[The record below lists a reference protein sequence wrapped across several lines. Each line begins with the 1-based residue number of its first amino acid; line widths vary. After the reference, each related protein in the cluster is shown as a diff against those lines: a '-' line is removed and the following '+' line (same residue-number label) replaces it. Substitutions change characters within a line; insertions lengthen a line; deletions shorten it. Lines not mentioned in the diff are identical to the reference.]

1 LGVQLRH
8 LRYFVKIVEAG
19 SFSRAAAL
27 IPVAQ
32 PALSQQIAALEEE
45 LGVTLLHRSARGA
58 RPTAAGAAFYAE
70 AASILSRM
78 ERIPQIVRSL
88 GGEVQGV
95 VRVGMSSTLASFLAG
110 VLMEKCRVALPR
122 ISLRF
127 SSDASGQL
135 GSRIR
140 DSSLDLALV
149 FEDEPFTGFER
160 KPLFRQRLFLVSPRR
175 AGRRPAGLRFE
186 QLAGMPLILPA
197 HPNITRGLLDRLF
210 TQAGIV
216 PQVVA
221 ETEVF
226 SGMLSAVQAGIGN
239 TILPLGDFSGV
250 PGAMVWAV
258 LIEPPVY
265 LTATLIASNE
275 VPLAPPAEAVRMLL
289 SDFVM
294 QQVQDRG
301 LTGAEP
307 LAS

>member
-1 LGVQLRH
+1 MQLRH

-58 RPTAAGAAFYAE
+58 RPTAAGTALYTE

-88 GGEVQGV
+88 GGDIQGV
-95 VRVGMSSTLASFLAG
+95 VRIGMSSTLASFLAG
-110 VLMEKCRVALPR
+110 ELMEKCRASLPK

-127 SSDASGQL
+127 SSDASGML
-135 GSRIR
+135 GARIR

-149 FEDEPFTGFER
+149 FEDEPTIGFVR
-160 KPLFRQRLFLVSPRR
+160 QPLFRQRLFVVSPRKP
-175 AGRRPAGLRFE
+175 GRRPSAMRFE

-197 HPNITRGLLDRLF
+197 HPNMTRSLLDRLF
-210 TQAGIV
+210 SQAGIV

-226 SGMLSAVQAGIGN
+226 SGMLSAVQAGIGH
-239 TILPLGDFSGV
+239 TILPLGDFSRA
-250 PGAMVWAV
+250 PGHALVSAA

-265 LTATLIASNE
+265 LTAAVIASND
-275 VPLAPPAEAVRMLL
+275 VPLAPPAEAVRALL
-289 SDFVM
+289 SEFVM
-294 QQVQDRG
+294 HHVKEKG
-301 LTGAEP
+301 LAGAEP

>member
-1 LGVQLRH
+1 VQLRH

-58 RPTAAGAAFYAE
+58 RPTAAGAALYTE

-88 GGEVQGV
+88 SGDIQGV
-95 VRVGMSSTLASFLAG
+95 VRIGMSSTLASFLAG
-110 VLMEKCRVALPR
+110 ELMEKCRTALPK

-135 GSRIR
+135 GVRIR

-149 FEDEPFTGFER
+149 FEDEPTTGFAR
-160 KPLFRQRLFLVSPRR
+160 QALFRQRLFVISPRKP
-175 AGRRPAGLRFE
+175 GRRPSAMRFE
-186 QLAGMPLILPA
+186 QLADMPLILPA
-197 HPNITRGLLDRLF
+197 HPNMTRNLLDRLF
-210 TQAGIV
+210 SEAGIT

-226 SGMLSAVQAGIGN
+226 SGMLSAVQAGIGH
-239 TILPLGDFSGV
+239 TILPLGDFSGQ
-250 PGAMVWAV
+250 PGNAMVSAV

-265 LTATLIASNE
+265 LTAAVIASND
-275 VPLAPPAEAVRMLL
+275 VPLAPPAEAVRTLL
-289 SDFVM
+289 SEFVM
-294 QQVQDRG
+294 QQVQEKG
-301 LTGAEP
+301 LAGAEP
-307 LAS
+307 LPS

>member
-1 LGVQLRH
+1 MQLRH

-58 RPTAAGAAFYAE
+58 RPTAAGAALYTE

-88 GGEVQGV
+88 SGDIQGV
-95 VRVGMSSTLASFLAG
+95 VRIGMSSTLASFLAG
-110 VLMEKCRVALPR
+110 ELMEKCRAALPK

-135 GSRIR
+135 GARIR

-149 FEDEPFTGFER
+149 FEDEPTTGFAR
-160 KPLFRQRLFLVSPRR
+160 QPLFRQRLFVISPRKP
-175 AGRRPAGLRFE
+175 GRRPSAMRFE
-186 QLAGMPLILPA
+186 QLADMPLILPA
-197 HPNITRGLLDRLF
+197 HPNMTRNLLDRLF
-210 TQAGIV
+210 SEAGIA

-221 ETEVF
+221 ETEVY
-226 SGMLSAVQAGIGN
+226 SGMLSAVQAGIGH
-239 TILPLGDFSGV
+239 TILPLGDFSGQ
-250 PGAMVWAV
+250 PGNAMVSAV

-265 LTATLIASNE
+265 LTAAVIASND
-275 VPLAPPAEAVRMLL
+275 VPLAPPAEAVRTLL
-289 SDFVM
+289 SEFVM
-294 QQVQDRG
+294 QQVQEKG
-301 LTGAEP
+301 LAGAEP
-307 LAS
+307 LPS

>member
-1 LGVQLRH
+1 VQLRH

-58 RPTAAGAAFYAE
+58 RPTAAGAALYTE

-88 GGEVQGV
+88 SGDIQGV
-95 VRVGMSSTLASFLAG
+95 VRIGMSSTLASFLAG
-110 VLMEKCRVALPR
+110 ELMEKCRTALPK

-135 GSRIR
+135 GVRIR

-149 FEDEPFTGFER
+149 FEDEPTTGFAR
-160 KPLFRQRLFLVSPRR
+160 QALFRQRLFVISPRKP
-175 AGRRPAGLRFE
+175 GRRPSAMRFE
-186 QLAGMPLILPA
+186 QLADMPLILPA
-197 HPNITRGLLDRLF
+197 HPNMTRNPLDRLF
-210 TQAGIV
+210 SEAGIT

-226 SGMLSAVQAGIGN
+226 SGMLSAVQAGIGH
-239 TILPLGDFSGV
+239 TILPLGDFSGQ
-250 PGAMVWAV
+250 PGNAMVSAV

-265 LTATLIASNE
+265 LTAAVIASND
-275 VPLAPPAEAVRMLL
+275 VPLAPPAEAVRTLL
-289 SDFVM
+289 SEFVM
-294 QQVQDRG
+294 QHVQEKG
-301 LTGAEP
+301 LAGAEP
-307 LAS
+307 LPS

>member
-1 LGVQLRH
+1 MQLRH

-45 LGVTLLHRSARGA
+45 LGVVLLHRSARGA
-58 RPTAAGAAFYAE
+58 RPTAAGAAFYTE

-88 GGEVQGV
+88 DGEIQGV
-95 VRVGMSSTLASFLAG
+95 VRIGMSSTLASFLAG
-110 VLMEKCRVALPR
+110 ELMEKCRAVLPK

-135 GSRIR
+135 GARIR

-149 FEDEPFTGFER
+149 FEDQPTMGFARE
-160 KPLFRQRLFLVSPRR
+160 PLFRQRLFVVSPCKP
-175 AGRRPAGLRFE
+175 GRRPMALRFE
-186 QLAGMPLILPA
+186 RLADMPLILPA
-197 HPNITRGLLDRLF
+197 RPNITRGMLDRLF
-210 TQAGIV
+210 SEAGIV

-226 SGMLSAVQAGIGN
+226 SGMLSAVQAGIGH
-239 TILPLGDFSGV
+239 TILPRGDFSGL
-250 PGAMVWAV
+250 PGRAMVSAA

-265 LTATLIASNE
+265 LTAAVIASAD
-275 VPLAPPAEAVRMLL
+275 VPLAPPAEAVRGLL
-289 SDFVM
+289 SDVVM
-294 QQVQDRG
+294 QQVREKG
-301 LTGAEP
+301 LAGAELLTP
-307 LAS
+307 

>member
-1 LGVQLRH
+1 VQLRH

-45 LGVTLLHRSARGA
+45 LGVVLLHRSARGA
-58 RPTAAGAAFYAE
+58 RPTAAGAAFYTE

-88 GGEVQGV
+88 DGEIQGV
-95 VRVGMSSTLASFLAG
+95 VRIGMSSTLASFLAG
-110 VLMEKCRVALPR
+110 ELMEKCRAVLPK

-135 GSRIR
+135 GARIR

-149 FEDEPFTGFER
+149 FEDQPTTGFARE
-160 KPLFRQRLFLVSPRR
+160 PLFRQRLFVVSPCKP
-175 AGRRPAGLRFE
+175 GRRLSALRFE
-186 QLAGMPLILPA
+186 RLADMPLILPA
-197 HPNITRGLLDRLF
+197 HPNITRGMLDRLF
-210 TQAGIV
+210 SEAGIV

-226 SGMLSAVQAGIGN
+226 SGMLSAVQAGIGH
-239 TILPLGDFSGV
+239 TILPRGDFSGL
-250 PGAMVWAV
+250 PGRAMVSAA

-265 LTATLIASNE
+265 LTAAVIASAD
-275 VPLAPPAEAVRMLL
+275 VPLAPPAEAVRGLL
-289 SDFVM
+289 SDVVM
-294 QQVQDRG
+294 QQVREKG
-301 LTGAEP
+301 LAGAELLTP
-307 LAS
+307 

>member
-1 LGVQLRH
+1 MQLRH

-45 LGVTLLHRSARGA
+45 LGVVLLHRSARGA
-58 RPTAAGAAFYAE
+58 RPTAAGAAFYTE

-88 GGEVQGV
+88 DGEIQGV
-95 VRVGMSSTLASFLAG
+95 VRIGMSSTLASFLAG
-110 VLMEKCRVALPR
+110 ELMEKCRAVLPK

-135 GSRIR
+135 GARIR
-140 DSSLDLALV
+140 DSLLDLALV
-149 FEDEPFTGFER
+149 FEDQPTTGFARE
-160 KPLFRQRLFLVSPRR
+160 PLFRQRLFVVSPCKP
-175 AGRRPAGLRFE
+175 GRRPSALRFE
-186 QLAGMPLILPA
+186 RLADMPLILPA
-197 HPNITRGLLDRLF
+197 HPNITRGMLDRLF
-210 TQAGIV
+210 SEAGIV

-226 SGMLSAVQAGIGN
+226 SGMLSAVQAGIGH
-239 TILPLGDFSGV
+239 TILPRGDFSGL
-250 PGAMVWAV
+250 PGRAMVSAA

-265 LTATLIASNE
+265 LTAAVIASAD
-275 VPLAPPAEAVRMLL
+275 VPLAPPAEAVRGLL
-289 SDFVM
+289 SDVVM
-294 QQVQDRG
+294 QQVREKG
-301 LTGAEP
+301 LAGAELLTP
-307 LAS
+307 

>member
-1 LGVQLRH
+1 MQLRH

-45 LGVTLLHRSARGA
+45 LGVVLLHRSARGA
-58 RPTAAGAAFYAE
+58 RPTAAGAALYTE

-88 GGEVQGV
+88 GGDYQGV
-95 VRVGMSSTLASFLAG
+95 VRIGMSSTLASFLAG
-110 VLMEKCRVALPR
+110 ELMEKCRAALPG

-135 GSRIR
+135 GARIR

-149 FEDEPFTGFER
+149 FEDEPSMGFVR
-160 KPLFRQRLFLVSPRR
+160 KPLFRQRLFLVSLRR
-175 AGRRPAGLRFE
+175 AGRRPSAMRLE
-186 QLAGMPLILPA
+186 QLADMPLILPA
-197 HPNITRGLLDRLF
+197 RPNITRGMLDKLF
-210 TQAGIV
+210 SQAGIV

-239 TILPLGDFSGV
+239 TILPLGDFSGM
-250 PGAMVWAV
+250 PGRSLVWAM

-265 LTATLIASNE
+265 LTATVIASSD
-275 VPLAPPAEAVRMLL
+275 VPLAPSAEAVRTLL

-294 QQVQDRG
+294 QQIAEKG
-301 LTGAEP
+301 LAGAEP
-307 LAS
+307 IAS

>member
-1 LGVQLRH
+1 MQLRH

-19 SFSRAAAL
+19 SFSRAATL

-45 LGVTLLHRSARGA
+45 LGVVLLHRSARGV

-70 AASILSRM
+70 AASILSQL

-88 GGEVQGV
+88 GGEMQGV
-95 VRVGMSSTLASFLAG
+95 VRIGMSSTLASFLAG
-110 VLMEKCRVALPR
+110 ELMEACKATLPK

-127 SSDASGQL
+127 SSGASGQL

-149 FEDEPFTGFER
+149 FEDEPFTGFLR
-160 KPLFRQRLFLVSPRR
+160 QPLFRQRLFVVSPRK
-175 AGRRPAGLRFE
+175 AGRRPSGIRFE
-186 QLAGMPLILPA
+186 QLADMPLILPA
-197 HPNITRGLLDRLF
+197 HPNITRTMLDRLF
-210 TQAGIV
+210 AQAGIV
-216 PQVVA
+216 PQIVA

-250 PGAMVWAV
+250 PGYAAIWAV

-265 LTATLIASNE
+265 LTASVLASSE
-275 VPLAPPAEAVRMLL
+275 VPLTPPAEAVRGLL
-289 SDFVM
+289 SEFVR
-294 QQVQDRG
+294 QHVEEKG
-301 LTGAEP
+301 LAGAEP
-307 LAS
+307 IGS

>member
-1 LGVQLRH
+1 VQLRH

-45 LGVTLLHRSARGA
+45 LGVVLLHRSARGA
-58 RPTAAGAAFYAE
+58 RPTAAGAAFYTE

-88 GGEVQGV
+88 DGEIQGV
-95 VRVGMSSTLASFLAG
+95 VRIGMSSTLASFLAG
-110 VLMEKCRVALPR
+110 ELMEKCRAVLPK

-135 GSRIR
+135 GARIR

-149 FEDEPFTGFER
+149 FEDQPTTGFARE
-160 KPLFRQRLFLVSPRR
+160 PLFRQRLFVVSPCKP
-175 AGRRPAGLRFE
+175 GRRPSALRFE
-186 QLAGMPLILPA
+186 RLADMPLILPA
-197 HPNITRGLLDRLF
+197 HPNITRGMLDRLF
-210 TQAGIV
+210 SEAGIV

-226 SGMLSAVQAGIGN
+226 SGMLSAVQAGIGH
-239 TILPLGDFSGV
+239 TILPRGDFSGL
-250 PGAMVWAV
+250 PGRAMVSAA

-265 LTATLIASNE
+265 LTAAVIASAD
-275 VPLAPPAEAVRMLL
+275 VPLAPPAEAVRGLL
-289 SDFVM
+289 SDVVM
-294 QQVQDRG
+294 QQVREKG
-301 LTGAEP
+301 LAGAELLTP
-307 LAS
+307 

>member
-1 LGVQLRH
+1 MQLRH

-27 IPVAQ
+27 ISVAQ

-58 RPTAAGAAFYAE
+58 RPTAAGAALYTE
-70 AASILSRM
+70 AASILSRV
-78 ERIPQIVRSL
+78 ERLPGIVRSA
-88 GGEVQGV
+88 GDEVQGV
-95 VRVGMSSTLASFLAG
+95 VRVGMSSALASFLAG
-110 VLMEKCRVALPR
+110 ELMEKCRASQPG
-122 ISLRF
+122 ISLCF
-127 SSDASGQL
+127 CSDASGQL

-149 FEDEPFTGFER
+149 FEDDPCTGFER
-160 KPLFRQRLFLVSPRR
+160 RPLFRQRLFVVSPRR
-175 AGRRPAGLRFE
+175 PGRPPSGMRFE
-186 QLAGMPLILPA
+186 QLADMPLVLPA
-197 HPNITRGLLDRLF
+197 HPNIMRGKLDRLF
-210 TQAGIV
+210 TQAGIL
-216 PQVVA
+216 PQIVA

-250 PGAMVWAV
+250 PGHAMVWAV
-258 LIEPPVY
+258 LLEPPVY
-265 LTATLIASNE
+265 LTATLIASDE
-275 VPLAPPAEAVRMLL
+275 MPLAPPAVAVRTLL

-294 QQVQDRG
+294 LQVRENS
-301 LTGAEP
+301 LAGAEP

>member
-1 LGVQLRH
+1 MQLRH

-58 RPTAAGAAFYAE
+58 RPTAAGAALYTE

-88 GGEVQGV
+88 SGDIQGV
-95 VRVGMSSTLASFLAG
+95 VRIGMSSTLASFLAG
-110 VLMEKCRVALPR
+110 ELMEKCRTALPK

-135 GSRIR
+135 GVRIR

-149 FEDEPFTGFER
+149 FEDEPTTGFAR
-160 KPLFRQRLFLVSPRR
+160 QALFRQRLFVISPRKP
-175 AGRRPAGLRFE
+175 GRRPSAMRFE
-186 QLAGMPLILPA
+186 QLADMPLILPA
-197 HPNITRGLLDRLF
+197 HPNMTRNLLDRLF
-210 TQAGIV
+210 SEAGV
-216 PQVVA
+216 TPQVVA

-226 SGMLSAVQAGIGN
+226 PGMLSAVQAGIGH
-239 TILPLGDFSGV
+239 TILPLGDFSGQ
-250 PGAMVWAV
+250 PGNAMVSAV

-265 LTATLIASNE
+265 LTAAVIASND
-275 VPLAPPAEAVRMLL
+275 VPLAPPAEAVRTLL
-289 SDFVM
+289 SEFVM
-294 QQVQDRG
+294 QHVQEKG
-301 LTGAEP
+301 LAGAEP
-307 LAS
+307 LPS

>member
-1 LGVQLRH
+1 MQLRH

-45 LGVTLLHRSARGA
+45 LGVVLLHRSARGA
-58 RPTAAGAAFYAE
+58 RPTAAGAALYTE

-88 GGEVQGV
+88 GGDYHGV
-95 VRVGMSSTLASFLAG
+95 VRIGMSSTLASFLAG
-110 VLMEKCRVALPR
+110 DLMEKCRAALPG

-135 GSRIR
+135 GARIR

-149 FEDEPFTGFER
+149 FEDEPTLGFAR
-160 KPLFRQRLFLVSPRR
+160 KPLFRQRLFVVGPRR
-175 AGRRPAGLRFE
+175 AGRRPSTMRLE
-186 QLAGMPLILPA
+186 QLADMPLILPA
-197 HPNITRGLLDRLF
+197 HPNITRGMLDRLF
-210 TQAGIV
+210 SQAGIV

-221 ETEVF
+221 ETDVF

-239 TILPLGDFSGV
+239 TILPLGDFSGM
-250 PGAMVWAV
+250 PGRSMVWAM

-265 LTATLIASNE
+265 LTATVIASSD
-275 VPLAPPAEAVRMLL
+275 VPLAPPAEAVRTLL
-289 SDFVM
+289 GDFVM
-294 QQVQDRG
+294 QQVQEKG
-301 LTGAEP
+301 LAGAEP

>member
-1 LGVQLRH
+1 MQLRH

-45 LGVTLLHRSARGA
+45 LGVVLLHRSARGA
-58 RPTAAGAAFYAE
+58 RPTAAGAAFYTE

-88 GGEVQGV
+88 DGEIQGV
-95 VRVGMSSTLASFLAG
+95 VRIGMSSTLASFLAG
-110 VLMEKCRVALPR
+110 ELMEKCRAVLPK

-135 GSRIR
+135 GARIR

-149 FEDEPFTGFER
+149 FEDQPTTGFARE
-160 KPLFRQRLFLVSPRR
+160 PLFRQRLFVVSPCKP
-175 AGRRPAGLRFE
+175 GRRLSALRFE
-186 QLAGMPLILPA
+186 RLADMPLILPA
-197 HPNITRGLLDRLF
+197 HPNITRGMLDRLF
-210 TQAGIV
+210 SEAGIV

-226 SGMLSAVQAGIGN
+226 SGMLSAVQAGIGH
-239 TILPLGDFSGV
+239 TILPRGDFSGL
-250 PGAMVWAV
+250 PGRAMVSAA

-265 LTATLIASNE
+265 LTAAVIASAD
-275 VPLAPPAEAVRMLL
+275 VPLAPPAEAVRGLL
-289 SDFVM
+289 SDVVM
-294 QQVQDRG
+294 QQVREKG
-301 LTGAEP
+301 LAGAELLTP
-307 LAS
+307 

>member
-1 LGVQLRH
+1 
-8 LRYFVKIVEAG
+8 
-19 SFSRAAAL
+19 
-27 IPVAQ
+27 
-32 PALSQQIAALEEE
+32 
-45 LGVTLLHRSARGA
+45 
-58 RPTAAGAAFYAE
+58 
-70 AASILSRM
+70 M
-78 ERIPQIVRSL
+78 
-88 GGEVQGV
+88 
-95 VRVGMSSTLASFLAG
+95 
-110 VLMEKCRVALPR
+110 
-122 ISLRF
+122 
-127 SSDASGQL
+127 
-135 GSRIR
+135 
-140 DSSLDLALV
+140 
-149 FEDEPFTGFER
+149 
-160 KPLFRQRLFLVSPRR
+160 
-175 AGRRPAGLRFE
+175 
-186 QLAGMPLILPA
+186 
-197 HPNITRGLLDRLF
+197 
-210 TQAGIV
+210 

-301 LTGAEP
+301 LAGAEP